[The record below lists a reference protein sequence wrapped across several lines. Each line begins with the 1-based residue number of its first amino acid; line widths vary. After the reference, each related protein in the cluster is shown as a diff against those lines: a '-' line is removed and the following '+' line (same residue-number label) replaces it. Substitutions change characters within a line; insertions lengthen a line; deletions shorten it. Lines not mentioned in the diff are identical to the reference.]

1 MRTTAR
7 QVLDLPIVR
16 TPRRDRPEA
25 LEKSRGYR
33 IKGLI
38 FLKSLW
44 VSVPIDA
51 HGRDAE

>member
-1 MRTTAR
+1 MRTIAR

-38 FLKSLW
+38 
-44 VSVPIDA
+44 VPKIA
-51 HGRDAE
+51 MGVGSHQRS